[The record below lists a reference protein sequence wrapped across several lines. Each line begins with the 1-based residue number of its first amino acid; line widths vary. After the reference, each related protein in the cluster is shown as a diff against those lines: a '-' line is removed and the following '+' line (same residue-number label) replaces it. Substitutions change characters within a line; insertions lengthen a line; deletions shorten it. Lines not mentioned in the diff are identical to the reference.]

1 MLRLGGLLYGFSIP
15 IKTIFSSYF
24 MKIILDTN
32 FLIYCAKEKI
42 DYVEKLQSMFHEHF
56 DLVVP
61 EQVIEELDVV
71 MNKKKTKIPFV
82 RRTARFKK
90 TTGRD
95 KEAASLALQI
105 VEKYISEKIIS
116 IVKAEGN
123 TVDEALINLAQEN
136 KKNIVCTLDREMR
149 ETLGRVVLMNKNKQ
163 LILSR

>member
-1 MLRLGGLLYGFSIP
+1 
-15 IKTIFSSYF
+15 

-42 DYVEKLQSMFHEHF
+42 DYIEKLGNMFHEHF

-61 EQVIEELDVV
+61 QQVIAELKKV
-71 MNKKKTKIPFV
+71 MTKKSEKIPFV
-82 RRTARFKK
+82 KRVPRFRK

-105 VEKYISEKIIS
+105 LEKYISESIIS
-116 IVKAEGN
+116 IIKAEGK
-123 TVDEALINLAQEN
+123 TVDQTLINLAQED

-149 ETLGRVVLMNKNKQ
+149 RILGRVVLMNKNKQ

>member
-1 MLRLGGLLYGFSIP
+1 
-15 IKTIFSSYF
+15 

-42 DYVEKLQSMFHEHF
+42 DYVEKLNNMFHEHF

-61 EQVIEELDVV
+61 KQVIEELHTV
-71 MNKKKTKIPFV
+71 MNKKKRKIPFLK
-82 RRTARFKK
+82 RKSRFKK

-105 VEKYISEKIIS
+105 LEKYISENQIKEIL
-116 IVKAEGN
+116 AEGK
-123 TVDEALINLAQEN
+123 TVDETLINLAHEN
-136 KKNIVCTLDREMR
+136 KKNIVCTLDKEMR
-149 ETLGRVVLMNKNKQ
+149 SILERVILMNKNKQ